1 MGRDYLFTS
10 ESVTEGHPDK
20 ICDQVADAILDSL
33 IAQDPASR
41 VAVECLVTTGSVHV
55 AGEVSTTGFADV
67 QRIVR
72 SVLEEIG
79 YTNPDFGM
87 DCHDAG
93 VWVSLHEQSREIA
106 DGVLGAG
113 GRARGAGDQGIMFGF
128 ACDETPA
135 LMPLPITLA
144 HGLCRR
150 MAEVRKAGIIPFL
163 GPDGKSQVTVEYRD
177 GRPVRAA
184 AVVIAQQHLKG
195 LVESRLRQEIIEKV
209 IKPVCG
215 PYFDG
220 STRVLVNAS
229 GSFTVGGPEAD
240 TGVTGRKI
248 VADTYGGAARH
259 GGGAISG
266 KDPTKVDRSGSYA
279 ARWIA
284 KNVVAAGLAARCEVQ
299 LAYAIGQPDPLS
311 IGVDTF
317 GTGTVAEALIG
328 ELVRKHFPLE
338 PARSSRRSTS
348 CGRSTGRPRPT
359 ATSAGR
365 SPSSPGNGPTGPT
378 RSGKPPAEAPAAPH
392 PPRASSSASSSPSS
406 GSEGRGVASTL
417 SMRLPSMST
426 TSKRSPSHS
435 TTSVAAG
442 IRPSC
447 RRMKPPRVW

>member
-1 MGRDYLFTS
+1 MGRDFLFTS

-20 ICDQVADAILDSL
+20 ICDQIADAILDSL

-41 VAVECLVTTGSVHV
+41 VAVECMVTTGSVHV

-72 SVLEEIG
+72 GVLEEIG

-93 VWVSLHEQSREIA
+93 VWVSRHEQSREIA
-106 DGVLGAG
+106 EGVLGAG

-150 MAEVRKAGIIPFL
+150 MAEVRKAGLIPFL

-177 GRPVRAA
+177 GRPARAA

-284 KNVVAAGLAARCEVQ
+284 KNVVAAGLATRCEVQ

-311 IGVDTF
+311 ISVDTF
-317 GTGTVAEALIG
+317 ATGTVAEARIG

-338 PARSSRRSTS
+338 PGSIIEALDLLRPIYRKTAAYGHF
-348 CGRSTGRPRPT
+348 GREEPEFTWERTDKADALRND
-359 ATSAGR
+359 AG
-365 SPSSPGNGPTGPT
+365 G
-378 RSGKPPAEAPAAPH
+378 
-392 PPRASSSASSSPSS
+392 
-406 GSEGRGVASTL
+406 
-417 SMRLPSMST
+417 
-426 TSKRSPSHS
+426 
-435 TTSVAAG
+435 
-442 IRPSC
+442 
-447 RRMKPPRVW
+447 

>member
-1 MGRDYLFTS
+1 MGRDHLFTS

-33 IAQDPASR
+33 LAQDPASR
-41 VAVECLVTTGSVHV
+41 VAVECMVTTGSVHV
-55 AGEVSTTGFADV
+55 AGEVSTSGFADV

-72 SVLEEIG
+72 TVLEDIG

-93 VWVSLHEQSREIA
+93 VWVSIHEQSREIA
-106 DGVLGAG
+106 DGVLGGAD
-113 GRARGAGDQGIMFGF
+113 RAPGAGDQGIMFGF
-128 ACDETPA
+128 ACDETPSR
-135 LMPLPITLA
+135 MPLPIVLA

-150 MAEVRKAGIIPFL
+150 MAEVRKAGAIPFL

-177 GRPVRAA
+177 GRPERAA

-195 LVESRLRQEIIEKV
+195 LVESRLRQELIEKV

-215 PYFDG
+215 AYFDA

-229 GSFTVGGPEAD
+229 GSFIVGGPEAD

-279 ARWIA
+279 ARWMA
-284 KNVVAAGLAARCEVQ
+284 KNVVAAGLARRCEIQ
-299 LAYAIGQPDPLS
+299 LAYAIGQADPLS

-317 GTGTVAEALIG
+317 GTATVPESRIV
-328 ELVRKHFPLE
+328 ELVRTHFPLE
-338 PARSSRRSTS
+338 PAGIISALNLLRPIYRGTAAYGHF
-348 CGRSTGRPRPT
+348 GREEPEFTWERTDR
-359 ATSAGR
+359 
-365 SPSSPGNGPTGPT
+365 
-378 RSGKPPAEAPAAPH
+378 AEALR
-392 PPRASSSASSSPSS
+392 RATD
-406 GSEGRGVASTL
+406 GG
-417 SMRLPSMST
+417 
-426 TSKRSPSHS
+426 
-435 TTSVAAG
+435 
-442 IRPSC
+442 
-447 RRMKPPRVW
+447 

>member
-20 ICDQVADAILDSL
+20 VCDQVADAILDSL
-33 IAQDPASR
+33 LAQDPASR

-93 VWVSLHEQSREIA
+93 VWVSIHEQSREIA
-106 DGVLGAG
+106 AGVLGAG
-113 GRARGAGDQGIMFGF
+113 GRARGASDQGIMFGF

-135 LMPLPITLA
+135 LMPLPISLA

-150 MAEVRKAGIIPFL
+150 MAEVRKAGLIPFL

-177 GRPVRAA
+177 GRPARAA

-209 IKPVCG
+209 IRPVLG
-215 PYFDG
+215 AFYDA

-248 VADTYGGAARH
+248 VADTYGGAARN

-284 KNVVAAGLAARCEVQ
+284 KNVVAAGLAERCEVQ
-299 LAYAIGQPDPLS
+299 LAYAIGVPEPVQLTVS
-311 IGVDTF
+311 SF
-317 GTGTVAEALIG
+317 GTGQVPDSRLEEAVAAVFDCRPGGIIEALDLLKPVYQDTAVYGHFGREEFPWEKTDRAEALR
-328 ELVRKHFPLE
+328 E
-338 PARSSRRSTS
+338 
-348 CGRSTGRPRPT
+348 
-359 ATSAGR
+359 
-365 SPSSPGNGPTGPT
+365 
-378 RSGKPPAEAPAAPH
+378 
-392 PPRASSSASSSPSS
+392 
-406 GSEGRGVASTL
+406 
-417 SMRLPSMST
+417 
-426 TSKRSPSHS
+426 
-435 TTSVAAG
+435 
-442 IRPSC
+442 
-447 RRMKPPRVW
+447 RVK